1 VSSITSVPSN
11 SSEPV
16 KLSGEKRELEEE
28 IESDWIPPYLIKIK
42 KIKIEDPRG
51 NFW

>member
-1 VSSITSVPSN
+1 
-11 SSEPV
+11 
-16 KLSGEKRELEEE
+16 LSGEKRELQEEIEEE
-28 IESDWIPPYLIKIK
+28 IESDWIPPYHINLK